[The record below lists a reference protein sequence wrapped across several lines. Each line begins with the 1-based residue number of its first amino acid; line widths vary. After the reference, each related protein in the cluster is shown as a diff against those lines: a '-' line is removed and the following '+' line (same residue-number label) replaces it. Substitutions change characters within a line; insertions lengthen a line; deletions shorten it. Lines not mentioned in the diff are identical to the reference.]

1 MRIGASAW
9 VGAGLALA
17 TVTGTGWAKVTAEEV
32 ARLGR
37 DLTPIGAE
45 RAGNADGTIPAWEG
59 GLTRPPSCYKG
70 EGARYCDPFPDD
82 RPLFT
87 VTQANVDQHRDRLS
101 AGQLAML
108 AKFPSTYRLNVYATR
123 RTAAYPQFVYDATAK
138 NAANATLEFEGESLK
153 KAILGFPFPIPK
165 TAQEVIWNHKLR
177 YRGVGAARWNN
188 QAAVTPTGSFTL
200 VEITEDVLFPYA
212 ARNATPES
220 INNIIIYFLQIVR
233 NPPRLAGQITLVHE
247 TMDQVREPRR
257 AWQYS
262 PGQRRIRR
270 APNVAYD
277 NPSTASDG
285 LRTNDQLDGYN
296 GATDRY
302 TWKLVGKKEI
312 FLPYNSY
319 KLHSDA
325 YKYKDIILKG
335 HINQD
340 LPRYELRRA
349 WIIEATLR
357 PGTSHMFKRR
367 TFYIEEDSWQI
378 GLVDLYD
385 NRDQLWRW
393 QELHSYQAYDKP
405 FIAPPAMETAY
416 DLQSSR
422 YIAYSMNNESS
433 ETIERSFDLSYFE
446 PSNVTKQSFK

>member
-1 MRIGASAW
+1 MRVAAL
-9 VGAGLALA
+9 VAGLGLVGGLLSAPALA
-17 TVTGTGWAKVTAEEV
+17 KVSKEEA
-32 ARLGR
+32 ARLGAE
-37 DLTPIGAE
+37 LTPIGAE
-45 RAGNADGTIPAWEG
+45 RAGNADGSIPAWEG
-59 GLTRPPSCYKG
+59 GLSQAPACFR
-70 EGARYCDPFPDD
+70 GAGTRYCDPFPGDQ
-82 RPLFT
+82 PLYT
-87 VTQANVDQHRDRLS
+87 ITNGNVAQHSQQLS
-101 AGQLAML
+101 AGQLAMF
-108 AKFPSTYRLNVYATR
+108 AKYPSYRLNVYPTR
-123 RTAAYPQFVYDATAK
+123 R
-138 NAANATLEFEGESLK
+138 NALNATLEFEGESLK
-153 KAILGFPFPIPK
+153 NAILGFPFPIPK

-188 QAAVTPTGSFTL
+188 QAAVTPSGAYTL
-200 VEITEDVLFPYA
+200 VEITEDVKFPYA
-212 ARNATPES
+212 SRSATPES

-302 TWKLVGKKEI
+302 TWKLVGKKEMVI
-312 FLPYNSY
+312 PYNSY
-319 KLHSDA
+319 KLHSDQ
-325 YKYKDIILKG
+325 YKYQDIILKS

-340 LPRYELRRA
+340 LPRYERHRV
-349 WIIEATLR
+349 WVVEATLR
-357 PGTSHMFKRR
+357 PGTSHMFRR
-367 TFYIEEDSWQI
+367 RVFYIEEDSWQI
-378 GLVDLYD
+378 ALVDLYD
-385 NRDQLWRW
+385 NRNQLWRW
-393 QELHSYQAYDKP
+393 QELHSLQAYDKP
-405 FIAPPAMETAY
+405 YIGPPVMETAY

-422 YIAYSMNNESS
+422 YIAYSMNNESP
-433 ETIERSFDLSYFE
+433 ETVERDFDESYFD